1 MFKKIYWLF
10 LILSF
15 LMGQTLIFYDRS
27 YGSIVLI
34 GMVGPAALSYI
45 NIEIIQWV
53 SLKKGNLVALWF
65 NVIQFIIKTIYM
77 CFFTLL
83 GVKILGLNFKIFV
96 PILCTTW
103 FFFHILE
110 AFFTDSIIKDSIVKD
125 KD

>member
-1 MFKKIYWLF
+1 MFKKIYWIF

-15 LMGQTLIFYDRS
+15 LIGQTLIFYDRS

-34 GMVGPAALSYI
+34 GMVGPAAFSYI

-53 SLKKGNLVALWF
+53 SLKKGNLFALWF
-65 NVIQFIIKTIYM
+65 NVIQFIIKTMYM
-77 CFFTLL
+77 CLFTLL

-110 AFFTDSIIKDSIVKD
+110 ALFTDSIIKDSIAKD

>member
-1 MFKKIYWLF
+1 
-10 LILSF
+10 
-15 LMGQTLIFYDRS
+15 MGQTLIFYDRS